1 MDDEVKKTVFLLGDS
16 MLSNVNRYRVS
27 KLTKHKFKVKSRF
40 YPGARSQNMKDH
52 VKPTVRGSEVDQIIL
67 HVGTNDLVTENTP
80 IQICNNINFGSFI
93 EVNGIKVAISIIIP
107 ISDGLNERAKT
118 EQLRNIFYKSF
129 QLELFDVKFLFPK
142 KTISSA
148 DKRERLL

>member
-52 VKPTVRGSEVDQIIL
+52 VKPTVRSSEVDQILL
-67 HVGTNDLVTENTP
+67 HVGTNNLVTENTP
-80 IQICNNINFGSFI
+80 IQICNNINFASFI
-93 EVNGIKVAISIIIP
+93 EVNGIKVAISLLIP
-107 ISDGLNERAKT
+107 INDGFNETAKT
-118 EQLRNIFYKSF
+118 VNAGALRRYLKCNI
-129 QLELFDVKFLFPK
+129 
-142 KTISSA
+142 
-148 DKRERLL
+148 